1 MLIRNK
7 VLLSGGFLSRTGIT
21 WFYPVCMQPYQISNL
36 ENSWN
41 KLCRRLI
48 APQGYKLQKVAE
60 SLAPY
65 YYYTKKEDVDAES
78 RPVVS
83 MDIGGGTTDFVV
95 YHRGNTAVLIS
106 SVRFAGNNIYGDFL
120 GRGTEYNGF
129 FKAFAPDFDMKLR
142 DISGVSDV
150 YAKAKKNSSEFVSF
164 LYSLDSNPRM
174 VGRGVSFSEELRA
187 NQELR
192 IVLMLFFAAEV
203 WYAARLL
210 EMKGLKTPAYI
221 TVSGTA
227 SKVLGLI
234 GSIDALQ
241 SLATHIFNDVLGD
254 DGKVELKLVENPKE
268 ITCKGGLNMKQR
280 FVVDDVE
287 EITRFRTGS
296 ATLDAFTVPRY
307 NDINEKVREEVLA
320 SYYEFVDY
328 FFALN
333 KKYSFTKYFGVSNE
347 REFALFRTVLT
358 EKAEQD
364 FNKAIE
370 ARRDSM
376 TDEENPEIKDSLFF
390 IPLTG
395 GISRLALHI
404 ASN

>member
-1 MLIRNK
+1 
-7 VLLSGGFLSRTGIT
+7 
-21 WFYPVCMQPYQISNL
+21 
-36 ENSWN
+36 
-41 KLCRRLI
+41 
-48 APQGYKLQKVAE
+48 
-60 SLAPY
+60 
-65 YYYTKKEDVDAES
+65 
-78 RPVVS
+78 

-95 YHRGNTAVLIS
+95 YHRGNTAALIS

-120 GRGTEYNGF
+120 GRGPEYNGF
-129 FKAFAPDFDMKLR
+129 VKAFAPDFDMKLR

-150 YAKAKKNSSEFVSF
+150 YAKSKRSSAEFISF

-192 IVLMLFFAAEV
+192 VVLLLFYAAEV
-203 WYAARLL
+203 YYAARLL
-210 EMKGLKTPAYI
+210 KMKGLPTPAYI

-241 SLATHIFNDVLGD
+241 ALATHIFNDVLGD
-254 DGKVELKLVENPKE
+254 EGRVELKLVENPKE
-268 ITCKGGLNMKQR
+268 ITCKGGLNMKPR
-280 FVVDDVE
+280 YVVDDVE

-296 ATLDAFTVPRY
+296 KTLDQLQLPRY
-307 NDINEKVREEVLA
+307 KDITPQVRAEVLA
-320 SYYEFVDY
+320 DYEAFVDY
-328 FFALN
+328 FFQLN
-333 KKYSFTKYFGVSNE
+333 SQYSFTKYFGVSNE
-347 REFALFRTVLT
+347 REFARFRTVLT

-364 FNKAIE
+364 FNKVIE

-376 TDEENPEIKDSLFF
+376 TDEENPELKDSLFF

-395 GISRLALHI
+395 GISRLALYI
-404 ASN
+404 AQNP